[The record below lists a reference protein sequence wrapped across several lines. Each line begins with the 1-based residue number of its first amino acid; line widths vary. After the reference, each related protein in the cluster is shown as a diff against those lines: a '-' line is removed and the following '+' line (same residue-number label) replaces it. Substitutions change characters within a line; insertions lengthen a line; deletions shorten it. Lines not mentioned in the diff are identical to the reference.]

1 MEKCTEIHLSSSLE
15 DYLETIRSLEKLN
28 RLARVKDIARR
39 LNVKM
44 PSVTGALKTLKSK
57 GLVNYKKN
65 SYISLTDKGLEI
77 ADSIDMKHKLL
88 VQFLE
93 KVLLLTDDKAQET
106 ACQMEH
112 TIDCDTVLR
121 IKRLMERFKDEF
133 ESSEWGAMMAGDNGE
148 KKL

>member
-1 MEKCTEIHLSSSLE
+1 
-15 DYLETIRSLEKLN
+15 
-28 RLARVKDIARR
+28 
-39 LNVKM
+39 M
-44 PSVTGALKTLKSK
+44 PSVTGALKTLRSK

-93 KVLLLTDDKAQET
+93 KVLMLTDDKAQET

-121 IKRLMERFKDEF
+121 IKRLMKRFKDEF
-133 ESSEWGAMMAGDNGE
+133 ESSEWGAIMAGDSGG

>member
-1 MEKCTEIHLSSSLE
+1 MEKYTEIHLSASLE

-44 PSVTGALKTLKSK
+44 PSVTGALKTLKGK
-57 GLVNYKKN
+57 GLVHYEKN

-93 KVLLLTDDKAQET
+93 KVLLLADEKAQDI

-112 TIDCDTVLR
+112 TIDCETVLR
-121 IKRLMERFKDEF
+121 MKRLMDRFKDEF
-133 ESSEWGAMMAGDNGE
+133 ESSEWNAIMKGDAGGQRR
-148 KKL
+148 